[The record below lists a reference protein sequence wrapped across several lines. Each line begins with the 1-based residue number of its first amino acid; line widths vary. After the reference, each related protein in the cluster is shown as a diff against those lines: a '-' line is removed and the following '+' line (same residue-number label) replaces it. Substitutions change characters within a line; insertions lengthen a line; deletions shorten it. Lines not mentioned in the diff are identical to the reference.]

1 MEGSLSNHGEEE
13 KELDEIGEMSDG
25 FRPIWENRDP
35 AADQRTFFNWWSREF
50 PIQLVD
56 YCLTFLCDFLFFL
69 KTQFRL
75 KEGEEKLNDGLT
87 ELDA

>member
-1 MEGSLSNHGEEE
+1 MKSIVSFNSMCFSLNS
-13 KELDEIGEMSDG
+13 LISRMV
-25 FRPIWENRDP
+25 
-35 AADQRTFFNWWSREF
+35 ATLREF

-56 YCLTFLCDFLFFL
+56 YCLTFLCDFSVFL